1 MLDLDVRTRSSV
13 AIRLHYDYSLKRTP
27 TRGMT
32 IKYKFELLTG
42 PISYTMHIKNV
53 NGFVA
58 SYEWF
63 VGFDIHDLMMLAYLA
78 VSGLVTLAGQRHDGW
93 AL

>member
-1 MLDLDVRTRSSV
+1 
-13 AIRLHYDYSLKRTP
+13 
-27 TRGMT
+27 
-32 IKYKFELLTG
+32 
-42 PISYTMHIKNV
+42 MHIKNV
-53 NGFVA
+53 NGFVS

-78 VSGLVTLAGQRHDGW
+78 VSGLVTLAGQRHDGG